1 VNVLR
6 ALIGDDEAM
15 IREFLHDFR
24 ISAAKIAVDLRP
36 ACVAGK
42 AATACALA
50 HKLKSSA
57 RSVGALAL
65 GELCAELEE
74 AGKGDN
80 AEALATLL
88 PKFEQEMA
96 KVEIC
101 LATT

>member
-1 VNVLR
+1 
-6 ALIGDDEAM
+6 
-15 IREFLHDFR
+15 
-24 ISAAKIAVDLRP
+24 
-36 ACVAGK
+36 
-42 AATACALA
+42 
-50 HKLKSSA
+50 
-57 RSVGALAL
+57 VGALAL

-74 AGKGDN
+74 AGKSDN